1 MKKYSYRLF
10 TGILLLALSFLCAC
24 AREDTSSLNPVISKS
39 IQALFPIASA
49 SDLTQD
55 NKSYFKNI
63 IIEVAD
69 KNIPAVVHIDVT
81 QSKEVT
87 NPFIPFENNPFFKH
101 FFDFPQAPKNFKR
114 ELKGLGTGMIMNEK
128 GYILTNNHVVAGATQ
143 IQVSL
148 SNGNQYQAK
157 VIGKDPKTDLAVIKI
172 NAKEKLPYVTFGDSD
187 KVKVGEWVV
196 AIGHPRGLDQTVTQ
210 GIISAKHRQG
220 ITDPNNYQDF
230 LQTDAAIN
238 PGNSGGP
245 LIDLDGQVIGVNSI
259 IASQSGGFEGIG
271 FAIPSNMAVYIS
283 NALIEHGKVERGWLG
298 ISIQDITFDKMK
310 SLKLNSTKGAL
321 VMDVVKG
328 GPADKAGMKKD
339 DVIMSY
345 NGKEIKDSGELRNLV
360 ASTAI
365 GKETNLGIL
374 RDDKKLTL
382 SVKIGNSEDAAKMMI
397 VSVKDKLGVDVR
409 PVTENEMNKYG
420 IEHDQGVAIKWLD
433 TNGPLAKAGF
443 EIDDVILQ
451 INDQPI
457 DSMDKFITVV
467 SALQSN
473 QQITI
478 LVLDH
483 RSGKNGYIQVKVK

>member
-1 MKKYSYRLF
+1 MKKNSYRLF
-10 TGILLLALSFLCAC
+10 IGILLLALSFLFVCAS
-24 AREDTSSLNPVISKS
+24 EGTSSLNEIISKS
-39 IQALFPIASA
+39 IQVMFPVASA
-49 SDLTQD
+49 SDLPQD
-55 NKSYFKNI
+55 CESYFKNI
-63 IIEVAD
+63 IVDVAD
-69 KNIPAVVHIDVT
+69 KNIPSVVHIDVT
-81 QSKEVT
+81 QTQEVK
-87 NPFIPFENNPFFKH
+87 NPFENNPFFKH
-101 FFDFPQAPKNFKR
+101 FFDSPQAPKSFKR
-114 ELKGLGTGMIMNEK
+114 ELKSLGTGMILNDK

-148 SNGNQYQAK
+148 SKGDQYQAK
-157 VIGKDPKTDLAVIKI
+157 VIGTDPKTDLAVIKI
-172 NAKEKLPYVTFGDSD
+172 NTKEKLPYVTFGDSD

-220 ITDPNNYQDF
+220 IIDPNNYQDF
-230 LQTDAAIN
+230 LQTDTAIN

-245 LIDLDGQVIGVNSI
+245 LIDLDGKVIGVNSI

-271 FAIPSNMAVYIS
+271 FAIPSNMAVYVS

-298 ISIQDITFDKMK
+298 ISVQDIAFEKMK
-310 SLKLNSTKGAL
+310 SLKLNTTKGTI
-321 VMDVVKG
+321 VVDFIKG

-339 DVIMSY
+339 DVILSY
-345 NGKEIKDSGELRNLV
+345 NGKEIKDSSELRNLV

-365 GKETNLGIL
+365 GKETSLGIL

-382 SVKIGNSEDAAKMMI
+382 SVKIGNSEDEAKMMT

-409 PVTENEMNKYG
+409 LLTENEISKYG
-420 IEHDQGVAIKWLD
+420 IEQSQGVAIKWLD
-433 TNGPLAKAGF
+433 TDGPLAKAGF
-443 EIDDVILQ
+443 EVDDVILK

-457 DSMDKFITVV
+457 DSMDKFISVG

-473 QQITI
+473 QQISI

-483 RSGKNGYIQVKVK
+483 RSGKTGYIQVKVK